1 VNTVQGHQKPNTS
14 TGRPLI
20 LVTGAS
26 TGIGLEL
33 ARVFAD
39 NGFDLIITTED
50 DKLAAAEASL
60 AGNGA
65 EVRTVRAD
73 LSTYDGVARLW
84 SAVTVGGRPP
94 DAAALNAGIGVNG
107 EAFLQS
113 FAQAIRFE
121 LKDTGVTV
129 TALQP
134 GPTDTDFF
142 ERAGMEDTKV
152 AEASRTSQ
160 PRWPGTA

>member
-1 VNTVQGHQKPNTS
+1 VQGHHQKPNTS
-14 TGRPLI
+14 TGRPLV

-39 NGFDLIITTED
+39 NGFDLILTAED

-60 AGNGA
+60 AGHGA

-73 LSTYDGVARLW
+73 LSTYDGVERLW
-84 SAVTVGGRPP
+84 SAVTAGGRPL

-107 EAFLQS
+107 DFTRDIPLEDDLQLI
-113 FAQAIRFE
+113 A
-121 LKDTGVTV
+121 VTS
-129 TALQP
+129 TRSSTWP
-134 GPTDTDFF
+134 S
-142 ERAGMEDTKV
+142 ECCRAWSSG
-152 AEASRTSQ
+152 AS
-160 PRWPGTA
+160 GGC

>member
-1 VNTVQGHQKPNTS
+1 MQGHQKPNTS
-14 TGRPLI
+14 TGRPLV

-39 NGFDLIITTED
+39 NGFDPIITAED

-73 LSTYDGVARLW
+73 LSTYDGRTTMSRRTRALV
-84 SAVTVGGRPP
+84 VGPSWRP
-94 DAAALNAGIGVNG
+94 
-107 EAFLQS
+107 
-113 FAQAIRFE
+113 
-121 LKDTGVTV
+121 
-129 TALQP
+129 
-134 GPTDTDFF
+134 
-142 ERAGMEDTKV
+142 
-152 AEASRTSQ
+152 
-160 PRWPGTA
+160 